1 MDTSLDED
9 QTRTQT
15 TWRCW
20 PESSNNTTSLCPLEE
35 ISYWLWT
42 PSLTREKVLGA
53 PPYSYSSNLLWN
65 TFTGR
70 PTTFMFL
77 FIFSTDLTLKLA
89 EESLVRAKLLTHT
102 HTLRPRGC
110 NKGKKKGRVDAS
122 CSCAET
128 ETADLRLHFSSF
140 VPKIRTNVLKWSEV
154 ATASLALTNNKQLW
168 LVILCH

>member
-1 MDTSLDED
+1 MTLL
-9 QTRTQT
+9 
-15 TWRCW
+15 TW
-20 PESSNNTTSLCPLEE
+20 
-35 ISYWLWT
+35 
-42 PSLTREKVLGA
+42 VLQQ
-53 PPYSYSSNLLWN
+53 YH
-65 TFTGR
+65 
-70 PTTFMFL
+70 
-77 FIFSTDLTLKLA
+77 IF
-89 EESLVRAKLLTHT
+89 VPIRGNKLLAVDSELNERESFRCTSVQLLIKPLMKHFHWTSDHIYVLVYFFHWFNSKVGRREFGTGEASDTHT